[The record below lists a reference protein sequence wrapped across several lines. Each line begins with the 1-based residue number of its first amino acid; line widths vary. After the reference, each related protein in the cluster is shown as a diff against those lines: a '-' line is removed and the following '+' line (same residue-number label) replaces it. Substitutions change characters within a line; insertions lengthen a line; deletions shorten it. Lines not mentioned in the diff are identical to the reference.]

1 MNRKKIFLEIKQ
13 DLLVKRQKLSQEN
26 ILMHK
31 IFFIALFS
39 FYVHKKLFL
48 EVLQEHL

>member
-31 IFFIALFS
+31 IFFIALS